1 MNEDAKLKQVMNKI
15 DNAVSWIKQLNC
27 NVSNSLNTELN
38 PDDDSVLLYLQT
50 PNNLIVPSLL
60 LNEQAYDYLLEQDD
74 ASNGEGIIV
83 SWAGSF
89 MDATAPKERAGLD
102 SEQLR
107 QDMDY
112 LYNAWYKLTKKSEA
126 INDYYQDTAD
136 LSGAEIKEKL
146 QQILTTSGLFEG
158 EALSE
163 TESQLAGMP
172 FAYLWGIYQEVQRSA
187 SDNKTAGQL
196 LYHLAVEI
204 PHDSYLFKPD
214 PNFSLLANLSAQAAA
229 TSDAPDLMGEPI
241 ERAEAEKMVKK
252 LHQAGELLVENN
264 LIPAGA
270 LGVEYDETQHDV
282 IVYLQSPNDV
292 MIFRNDILGT
302 KTAAMIEQENAEQ
315 CAAHIAISFIL
326 NFARD
331 LQDTAG
337 QISEQDWNGY
347 CADLDYLYR
356 LILGFSASI
365 PDVDNYLSSTND
377 RTLADL
383 RQKLT
388 SYIQA
393 SDSEDKTDL
402 IGIINQL
409 GYGYLYTLMAYIDSI
424 GADQNANAIADF
436 LGHAL
441 VYLPTRDITSGFT
454 ADKNFSVLAEN
465 NPHDTWQN
473 GSIVIDNGQGDTSG
487 IVADLYSKVQA
498 AVKKMEQ
505 RCNFVPG
512 SINVQY
518 SSKQGLAGILF
529 QTPSRIISPSFAWN
543 AQSAAQLSD
552 LNSEQMETQLGLDY
566 VLGAFG
572 ETLDN
577 LAAGVRNN
585 QDKLDQADME
595 QIDTDLA
602 YNFER
607 ITKLS
612 QTYAD
617 LDPALKEMMGEDY
630 DERKLCD
637 YLTTAM
643 QVDDNDAAYQAD
655 GLLIRATYA
664 QIFALYRLMHDSK
677 LLEPKA
683 TTLVDLLQ
691 YQPEH
696 PIKFEVV
703 KDVDLFENDHDDE
716 QFLRRK

>member
-1 MNEDAKLKQVMNKI
+1 MTEDAKLKQVMNKI

-27 NVSNSLNTELN
+27 IVSNSLNTELN

-204 PHDSYLFKPD
+204 PHDSYLFKPN

-383 RQKLT
+383 RQKLS

-577 LAAGVRNN
+577 LAAGIRDN
-585 QDKLDQADME
+585 QEKLDQASLE
-595 QIDTDLA
+595 PINTDLA

-643 QVDDNDAAYQAD
+643 QVDDNDAAYQVD
-655 GLLIRATYA
+655 GLLIRATYT
-664 QIFALYRLMHDSK
+664 QLFALYRLMHDCK

-683 TTLVDLLQ
+683 TTIFDLLKNQ
-691 YQPEH
+691 VEN
-696 PIKFEVV
+696 PIKFDVV
-703 KDVDLFENDHDDE
+703 DDVDLFENDHDDE
-716 QFLRRK
+716 

>member
-1 MNEDAKLKQVMNKI
+1 MTEDAKLKQVMNKI

-204 PHDSYLFKPD
+204 PHDSYLFKPN

-383 RQKLT
+383 RQKLS

-577 LAAGVRNN
+577 LAAGIRNN
-585 QDKLDQADME
+585 QEKLDQASLE
-595 QIDTDLA
+595 PINTDLA

-607 ITKLS
+607 VTKLS
-612 QTYAD
+612 HTYAD
-617 LDPALKEMMGEDY
+617 MDPALKGMMGEDY
-630 DERKLCD
+630 DERKLRD

-643 QVDDNDAAYQAD
+643 QVDDNDAAYQVD

-664 QIFALYRLMHDSK
+664 QVFALYRLMHDSK

-683 TTLVDLLQ
+683 TTLLDLLRN
-691 YQPEH
+691 QPEH
-696 PIKFEVV
+696 PIKFDVV
-703 KDVDLFENDHDDE
+703 DDVDLFENDHDDE
-716 QFLRRK
+716 

>member
-577 LAAGVRNN
+577 LAAGIRDN
-585 QDKLDQADME
+585 QEKLDQASLE
-595 QIDTDLA
+595 PINTDLA

-664 QIFALYRLMHDSK
+664 QVFALYRLMHDSK

-696 PIKFEVV
+696 PMKFEVV

-716 QFLRRK
+716 

>member
-1 MNEDAKLKQVMNKI
+1 MTEDAKLKQVMNKI

-27 NVSNSLNTELN
+27 IVSNSLNTELN

-204 PHDSYLFKPD
+204 PHDSYLFKPN

-383 RQKLT
+383 RQKLS

-441 VYLPTRDITSGFT
+441 VYLPTRYITSGFT

-577 LAAGVRNN
+577 LAAGIRNN
-585 QDKLDQADME
+585 QEKLDQASLE
-595 QIDTDLA
+595 PINTDLA

-630 DERKLCD
+630 DERKLRD

-696 PIKFEVV
+696 PMKFEVV

-716 QFLRRK
+716 

>member
-1 MNEDAKLKQVMNKI
+1 MTEDAKLKQVMNKI

-27 NVSNSLNTELN
+27 IVSNSLNTELN

-163 TESQLAGMP
+163 TESQLVGMP

-383 RQKLT
+383 RQKLS

-577 LAAGVRNN
+577 LAAGIRNN
-585 QDKLDQADME
+585 QEKLDQASLE
-595 QIDTDLA
+595 PINTDLA

-617 LDPALKEMMGEDY
+617 LDPALKEMMGDDY
-630 DERKLCD
+630 AERKMRD
-637 YLTTAM
+637 FLTTSM
-643 QVDDNDAAYQAD
+643 VVDDNDAAYQVD

-664 QIFALYRLMHDSK
+664 QVFALYRLMHDSK

-683 TTLVDLLQ
+683 TTLLDLLKN
-691 YQPEH
+691 QPEH
-696 PIKFEVV
+696 PIKFDVV
-703 KDVDLFENDHDDE
+703 DDVDLFDNDHDDE
-716 QFLRRK
+716 

>member
-1 MNEDAKLKQVMNKI
+1 MTEDAKLKQVMNKI

-27 NVSNSLNTELN
+27 IVSNSLNTELN

-163 TESQLAGMP
+163 TESQLVGMP

-214 PNFSLLANLSAQAAA
+214 PNFSLLANLADQAAA

-365 PDVDNYLSSTND
+365 PDVDNYLSSAND

-383 RQKLT
+383 RQKLS

-572 ETLDN
+572 ETIDN
-577 LAAGVRNN
+577 LAAGIRNN
-585 QDKLDQADME
+585 QEKLDQASLE
-595 QIDTDLA
+595 PINTDLA

-630 DERKLCD
+630 DERKLRD

-696 PIKFEVV
+696 PMKFEVV

-716 QFLRRK
+716 

>member
-1 MNEDAKLKQVMNKI
+1 MTEDAKLKQVMNKI

-27 NVSNSLNTELN
+27 IVSNSLNTELN

-163 TESQLAGMP
+163 TESQLVGMP

-229 TSDAPDLMGEPI
+229 TGDAPDLMGEPI
-241 ERAEAEKMVKK
+241 ERAEAEKIVKK

-377 RTLADL
+377 RTLVDL
-383 RQKLT
+383 RQKLI

-424 GADQNANAIADF
+424 GDDQNANAITDF

-441 VYLPTRDITSGFT
+441 VYLPTQDIASDFNP
-454 ADKNFSVLAEN
+454 DKNFSVLAEN

-473 GSIVIDNGQGDTSG
+473 GSIVLDNGQGDTSG

-498 AVKKMEQ
+498 AIKKMEQ
-505 RCNFVPG
+505 RCDFVPG

-518 SSKQGLAGILF
+518 SAKQGLAGILF
-529 QTPSRIISPSFAWN
+529 QTPSHIISPSFAWN

-552 LNSEQMETQLGLDY
+552 LEPEQMETQLGLDY
-566 VLGAFG
+566 VFGAFG
-572 ETLDN
+572 EALDN

-617 LDPALKEMMGEDY
+617 LDPALKEMMGQDY
-630 DERKLCD
+630 DERKLRD

-643 QVDDNDAAYQAD
+643 QVDDNDAAYQVD

-664 QIFALYRLMHDSK
+664 QVFALYRLMHDSK

-683 TTLVDLLQ
+683 TTLLDMLKH
-691 YQPEH
+691 QPEH
-696 PIKFEVV
+696 PIKFDVV
-703 KDVDLFENDHDDE
+703 DDVDLFDNDRDDE
-716 QFLRRK
+716 

>member
-1 MNEDAKLKQVMNKI
+1 MTEDAKLKQVMNKI
-15 DNAVSWIKQLNC
+15 NDAISWIKQLNC
-27 NVSNSLNTELN
+27 IVPNSINTELN
-38 PDDDSVLLYLQT
+38 PDDGSVLLYLQT

-60 LNEQAYDYLLEQDD
+60 LNVQTYDYLLEQDD
-74 ASNGEGIIV
+74 TSNGEGIII

-102 SEQLR
+102 PEQLR

-136 LSGAEIKEKL
+136 LSCAEIKEKL

-187 SDNKTAGQL
+187 GDNKTAGQL

-229 TSDAPDLMGEPI
+229 TGDAPDLMGEPI

-383 RQKLT
+383 QQKLS

-473 GSIVIDNGQGDTSG
+473 GSIVIDNNQGDASG
-487 IVADLYSKVQA
+487 IVAELYPKIQSA
-498 AVKKMEQ
+498 AENLAQ
-505 RCNFVPG
+505 RCDFEPG

-518 SSKQGLAGILF
+518 SAKQGLLGILF
-529 QTPSRIISPSFAWN
+529 QTPGRVLSPSFAWN
-543 AQSAAQLSD
+543 AQNAAQLVEMEP
-552 LNSEQMETQLGLDY
+552 EQLETQLTLDY
-566 VLGAFG
+566 VFGAFG
-572 ETLDN
+572 EAIDDF
-577 LAAGVRNN
+577 ASEISKN
-585 QDKLDQADME
+585 QGKIDKDSVEL
-595 QIDTDLA
+595 INVDLA

-612 QTYAD
+612 RTYAD
-617 LDPALKEMMGEDY
+617 MDLALKEMMGDDY
-630 DERKLCD
+630 AERKMRD
-637 YLTTAM
+637 FLTTSM
-643 QVDDNDAAYQAD
+643 QVDDNDAAYQVD
-655 GLLIRATYA
+655 GLLIRATYT
-664 QIFALYRLMHDSK
+664 QLFALYRLMHDCK

-683 TTLVDLLQ
+683 TTIFDLLKN
-691 YQPEH
+691 QPEH

-716 QFLRRK
+716 

>member
-1 MNEDAKLKQVMNKI
+1 MTEDAKLKQVMNKI

-27 NVSNSLNTELN
+27 IVSNSLNTELN

-102 SEQLR
+102 SEQLS

-163 TESQLAGMP
+163 TESQLVGMP

-383 RQKLT
+383 RQKLS

-424 GADQNANAIADF
+424 GDDQNANAIADF

-577 LAAGVRNN
+577 LAAGIRNN
-585 QDKLDQADME
+585 QEKLDQASLE
-595 QIDTDLA
+595 PINTDLA

-617 LDPALKEMMGEDY
+617 LDPALKEMMGQDY
-630 DERKLCD
+630 DERKLRD

-643 QVDDNDAAYQAD
+643 QVDDNDTAYQVD

-664 QIFALYRLMHDSK
+664 QVFALYRLMHDSK

-683 TTLVDLLQ
+683 TTLLDMLKH
-691 YQPEH
+691 QPEH
-696 PIKFEVV
+696 PIKFDVV
-703 KDVDLFENDHDDE
+703 DDVDLFDNDRDDE
-716 QFLRRK
+716 

>member
-1 MNEDAKLKQVMNKI
+1 MTEDAKLKQVMNKI

-27 NVSNSLNTELN
+27 IVSNSLNTELN

-302 KTAAMIEQENAEQ
+302 KTAAMIEQDNAEQ

-365 PDVDNYLSSTND
+365 PDVDNYLSSAND

-383 RQKLT
+383 RQKLS

-577 LAAGVRNN
+577 LAAGIRNN
-585 QDKLDQADME
+585 QEKLDQASLE
-595 QIDTDLA
+595 PINTDLT

-630 DERKLCD
+630 DERKLRD

-643 QVDDNDAAYQAD
+643 QVDDNDAAYQVD

-664 QIFALYRLMHDSK
+664 QVFALYRLMHDSK

-683 TTLVDLLQ
+683 TTLLDMLKH
-691 YQPEH
+691 QPEH
-696 PIKFEVV
+696 PIKFDVV
-703 KDVDLFENDHDDE
+703 DDVDLFDNDHDDE
-716 QFLRRK
+716 

>member
-1 MNEDAKLKQVMNKI
+1 MTEDAKLKQIMNKI

-27 NVSNSLNTELN
+27 IVSNSLNTELN

-112 LYNAWYKLTKKSEA
+112 LYNTWYKLTKKSEA

-187 SDNKTAGQL
+187 GDNKTAGQL

-252 LHQAGELLVENN
+252 LHQAGELLVKNN

-383 RQKLT
+383 RQKLS

-577 LAAGVRNN
+577 LAAGIRNN
-585 QDKLDQADME
+585 QEKLDQASLE
-595 QIDTDLA
+595 PINTDLA

-630 DERKLCD
+630 DERKLRD

-643 QVDDNDAAYQAD
+643 QVDDNDAAYQVD

-664 QIFALYRLMHDSK
+664 QVFALYRLMHDSK

-683 TTLVDLLQ
+683 TTLLDMLKH
-691 YQPEH
+691 QPEH
-696 PIKFEVV
+696 PIKFDVV
-703 KDVDLFENDHDDE
+703 DDVDLFDNDRDDE
-716 QFLRRK
+716 

>member
-1 MNEDAKLKQVMNKI
+1 MTEDAKLKQVMNKI

>member
-1 MNEDAKLKQVMNKI
+1 MTEDAKLKQVMNKI
-15 DNAVSWIKQLNC
+15 NDAISWIKQLNC
-27 NVSNSLNTELN
+27 IVPNSINTELN
-38 PDDDSVLLYLQT
+38 PDDGSVLLYLQT
-50 PNNLIVPSLL
+50 LNNLIVPSLL
-60 LNEQAYDYLLEQDD
+60 LNVQTYDYLLEQDD
-74 ASNGEGIIV
+74 ASNGEGIII

-89 MDATAPKERAGLD
+89 MDATAPKERTGLD
-102 SEQLR
+102 PEQLR

-112 LYNAWYKLTKKSEA
+112 LYNVWYKLTKQSEA

-136 LSGAEIKEKL
+136 LSAEKIKAEL
-146 QQILTTSGLFEG
+146 QQILTTSGVFDADVL
-158 EALSE
+158 AE
-163 TESQLAGMP
+163 TETQLAGVP
-172 FAYLWGIYQEVQRSA
+172 FAYLWGIYQEVQRSTDD
-187 SDNKTAGQL
+187 SKTAGQL
-196 LYHLAVEI
+196 LYHLTVEV

-214 PNFSLLANLSAQAAA
+214 PDFSLLANLADQAAA

-383 RQKLT
+383 RQKLS

-441 VYLPTRDITSGFT
+441 VYLPTRDIASGFNP
-454 ADKNFSVLAEN
+454 DKNFSVLAEN

-473 GSIVIDNGQGDTSG
+473 GSIVLDNGQGDTSG
-487 IVADLYSKVQA
+487 IVADLYAKLQA
-498 AVKKMEQ
+498 AVEKLEQ
-505 RCNFVPG
+505 RCDFVPG

-518 SSKQGLAGILF
+518 SAKQGLAGILF

-552 LNSEQMETQLGLDY
+552 LEPEQMETQLGLDY
-566 VLGAFG
+566 VFGAFG
-572 ETLDN
+572 EALDN

-617 LDPALKEMMGEDY
+617 LDPALKEMMGQDY
-630 DERKLCD
+630 DERKLRD

-664 QIFALYRLMHDSK
+664 QVFALYRLIRDSK

-683 TTLVDLLQ
+683 TTIFDLLKNQ
-691 YQPEH
+691 VEN
-696 PIKFEVV
+696 PIKFDVV
-703 KDVDLFENDHDDE
+703 DDVDLFENDHDDE
-716 QFLRRK
+716 

>member
-1 MNEDAKLKQVMNKI
+1 MTEDAKLKQVMNKI

-27 NVSNSLNTELN
+27 IVSNSLNTELN

-163 TESQLAGMP
+163 TESQLVGMP

-204 PHDSYLFKPD
+204 PHESYLFKPD

-383 RQKLT
+383 RQKLS

-543 AQSAAQLSD
+543 AQNAAQLVEMEP
-552 LNSEQMETQLGLDY
+552 EQLETQLTLDY
-566 VLGAFG
+566 VFGAFG
-572 ETLDN
+572 EAIDD
-577 LAAGVRNN
+577 LASEISKN
-585 QDKLDQADME
+585 QGKIDQDSVE
-595 QIDTDLA
+595 LINVDLA

-612 QTYAD
+612 RTYAD
-617 LDPALKEMMGEDY
+617 MDLALKEMMGDDY
-630 DERKLCD
+630 AERKMRD
-637 YLTTAM
+637 FLTTSM
-643 QVDDNDAAYQAD
+643 QVDDNDAAYQVD
-655 GLLIRATYA
+655 GLLIRATYT
-664 QIFALYRLMHDSK
+664 QLFALYRLMHDCK

-683 TTLVDLLQ
+683 TTIFDLLKNQ
-691 YQPEH
+691 VEN
-696 PIKFEVV
+696 PIKFDVV
-703 KDVDLFENDHDDE
+703 DDVDLFENDHDDE
-716 QFLRRK
+716 

>member
-1 MNEDAKLKQVMNKI
+1 MTEDAKLKQVMNKI

-27 NVSNSLNTELN
+27 IVSNSLNTELN

-163 TESQLAGMP
+163 TESQLVGMP

-383 RQKLT
+383 RQKLS

-543 AQSAAQLSD
+543 AQNAAQLVEMEP
-552 LNSEQMETQLGLDY
+552 EQLETQLTLDY
-566 VLGAFG
+566 VFGAFG
-572 ETLDN
+572 EAIDD
-577 LAAGVRNN
+577 LASEISKN
-585 QDKLDQADME
+585 QGKIDQDSVE
-595 QIDTDLA
+595 LINVDLA

-612 QTYAD
+612 RTYAD
-617 LDPALKEMMGEDY
+617 MDLALKEMMGDDY
-630 DERKLCD
+630 AERKMRD
-637 YLTTAM
+637 FLTTSM
-643 QVDDNDAAYQAD
+643 QVDDNDAAYQVD
-655 GLLIRATYA
+655 GLLIRATYT
-664 QIFALYRLMHDSK
+664 QLFALYRLMHDCK

-683 TTLVDLLQ
+683 TTIFDLLKNQ
-691 YQPEH
+691 VEN
-696 PIKFEVV
+696 PIKFDVV
-703 KDVDLFENDHDDE
+703 DDFDLFENDHDDE
-716 QFLRRK
+716 

>member
-1 MNEDAKLKQVMNKI
+1 MTEDAKLKQVMNKI

-27 NVSNSLNTELN
+27 IVSNSLNTELN

-187 SDNKTAGQL
+187 GDNKTAGQL

-229 TSDAPDLMGEPI
+229 TGDAPDLMGEPI

-383 RQKLT
+383 QQKLS

-441 VYLPTRDITSGFT
+441 VYLPTRDITSGFNP
-454 ADKNFSVLAEN
+454 DKNFSVLAEN

-473 GSIVIDNGQGDTSG
+473 GSIVIDNNQGDASG
-487 IVADLYSKVQA
+487 IVAELYPKIQSA
-498 AVKKMEQ
+498 AENLAQ
-505 RCNFVPG
+505 RCDFEPG

-518 SSKQGLAGILF
+518 SAKQGLLGILF
-529 QTPSRIISPSFAWN
+529 QTPGRVLSPSFAWN
-543 AQSAAQLSD
+543 AQNAAQLVEMEP
-552 LNSEQMETQLGLDY
+552 EQLETQLTLDY
-566 VLGAFG
+566 VFGAFG
-572 ETLDN
+572 EAIDDF
-577 LAAGVRNN
+577 ASEISKN
-585 QDKLDQADME
+585 QGKIDKDSVEL
-595 QIDTDLA
+595 INVDLA

-612 QTYAD
+612 RTYAD
-617 LDPALKEMMGEDY
+617 MDLALKEMMGDDY
-630 DERKLCD
+630 AERKMRD
-637 YLTTAM
+637 FLTTSM
-643 QVDDNDAAYQAD
+643 QVDDNDAAYQVD
-655 GLLIRATYA
+655 GLLIRATYT
-664 QIFALYRLMHDSK
+664 QLFALYRLMHDCK

-683 TTLVDLLQ
+683 TTIFDLL
-691 YQPEH
+691 
-696 PIKFEVV
+696 K
-703 KDVDLFENDHDDE
+703 N
-716 QFLRRK
+716 

>member
-1 MNEDAKLKQVMNKI
+1 MTEDAKLKQVMNKI

-27 NVSNSLNTELN
+27 IVSNSLNTELN

-163 TESQLAGMP
+163 TESQLVGMP

-204 PHDSYLFKPD
+204 PHNSYLFKPD

-383 RQKLT
+383 RQKMS

-505 RCNFVPG
+505 RCNFVSG

-577 LAAGVRNN
+577 LAAGIRNN
-585 QDKLDQADME
+585 QEKLDQASLE
-595 QIDTDLA
+595 PINTDLA

-630 DERKLCD
+630 DERKLRD

-643 QVDDNDAAYQAD
+643 QVDDNDAAYQVD

-664 QIFALYRLMHDSK
+664 QVFALYRLMHDSK

-683 TTLVDLLQ
+683 TTLLDLLKN
-691 YQPEH
+691 QPEH
-696 PIKFEVV
+696 SIKFDVV
-703 KDVDLFENDHDDE
+703 DDVDLFDNDHDDE
-716 QFLRRK
+716 

>member
-1 MNEDAKLKQVMNKI
+1 MTEDAKLKQVMNKI
-15 DNAVSWIKQLNC
+15 NDAISWIKQLNC
-27 NVSNSLNTELN
+27 IVPNSINTELN
-38 PDDDSVLLYLQT
+38 PDDGSVLLYLQT

-60 LNEQAYDYLLEQDD
+60 LNVQTYDYLLEQDD
-74 ASNGEGIIV
+74 ASNGEGIII

-89 MDATAPKERAGLD
+89 MDATAPKERTGLD
-102 SEQLR
+102 LEQLR

-112 LYNAWYKLTKKSEA
+112 LYNVWYKLTKQSEA

-136 LSGAEIKEKL
+136 LSAEKIKAEL
-146 QQILTTSGLFEG
+146 QQILTISGVDVL
-158 EALSE
+158 AE
-163 TESQLAGMP
+163 TETQLAEMP

-315 CAAHIAISFIL
+315 CAAHLAISFIL

-383 RQKLT
+383 RQKLI

-424 GADQNANAIADF
+424 GDDQNANAITDF

-441 VYLPTRDITSGFT
+441 VYLPTQDIASGFNP
-454 ADKNFSVLAEN
+454 DKNFSVLAEN

-473 GSIVIDNGQGDTSG
+473 GSIVLDNGQGDTSG
-487 IVADLYSKVQA
+487 IVADLYAKLQA
-498 AVKKMEQ
+498 AVEKLEQ
-505 RCNFVPG
+505 RCDFVPG

-518 SSKQGLAGILF
+518 SAKQGLAGILF

-552 LNSEQMETQLGLDY
+552 LEPEQMETQLGLDY
-566 VLGAFG
+566 VFGAFG
-572 ETLDN
+572 EALDN
-577 LAAGVRNN
+577 LAAGIRNN
-585 QDKLDQADME
+585 QDKLDQVSME
-595 QIDTDLA
+595 QINTDLA

-617 LDPALKEMMGEDY
+617 LDPALKEMMGQDY
-630 DERKLCD
+630 DERKLRD

-643 QVDDNDAAYQAD
+643 QVDDNDAAYQVD
-655 GLLIRATYA
+655 GLLIRATYT
-664 QIFALYRLMHDSK
+664 QLFALYRLMHDCK

-683 TTLVDLLQ
+683 TTIFDLLKNQ
-691 YQPEH
+691 VEN
-696 PIKFEVV
+696 PIKFDVV
-703 KDVDLFENDHDDE
+703 DDVDLFENDHDDE
-716 QFLRRK
+716 

>member
-1 MNEDAKLKQVMNKI
+1 MTEDAKLKQVMNKI

-27 NVSNSLNTELN
+27 IVSNSLNTELN

-204 PHDSYLFKPD
+204 PNNSYLFKPD

-331 LQDTAG
+331 LQDTVG

-383 RQKLT
+383 RQKLS

-577 LAAGVRNN
+577 LAAGIRNN
-585 QDKLDQADME
+585 QEKLDQASLE
-595 QIDTDLA
+595 PINTDLA

-617 LDPALKEMMGEDY
+617 LDPALKEMMGDDY
-630 DERKLCD
+630 AERKMRD
-637 YLTTAM
+637 FLTTSM
-643 QVDDNDAAYQAD
+643 VVDDNDAAYQVD

-664 QIFALYRLMHDSK
+664 QVFALYRLMHDSK

-683 TTLVDLLQ
+683 TTLLDMLKH
-691 YQPEH
+691 QPEH
-696 PIKFEVV
+696 PIKFDVV
-703 KDVDLFENDHDDE
+703 DDVDLFENDHDDE
-716 QFLRRK
+716 

>member
-27 NVSNSLNTELN
+27 IVSNSLNTELN

-196 LYHLAVEI
+196 LYHLAVES

-577 LAAGVRNN
+577 LAAGIRNN
-585 QDKLDQADME
+585 QEKLDQASLE
-595 QIDTDLA
+595 PINTDLA

-630 DERKLCD
+630 DERKLRD

-664 QIFALYRLMHDSK
+664 QVFALYRLMHDSK

-696 PIKFEVV
+696 PMKFEVV

-716 QFLRRK
+716 

>member
-1 MNEDAKLKQVMNKI
+1 MTEDAKLKQVMNKI

-27 NVSNSLNTELN
+27 IVSNSLNTELN

-383 RQKLT
+383 RQKLS

-577 LAAGVRNN
+577 LAAGIRNN
-585 QDKLDQADME
+585 QEKLDQASLE
-595 QIDTDLA
+595 PINTDLA

-630 DERKLCD
+630 DERKLRD

-716 QFLRRK
+716 

>member
-1 MNEDAKLKQVMNKI
+1 MTEDAKLKQVMNKI

-27 NVSNSLNTELN
+27 IVSNSLNTELN

-383 RQKLT
+383 RQKLS

-424 GADQNANAIADF
+424 GADQNANAIADL

-577 LAAGVRNN
+577 LAAGIRNN
-585 QDKLDQADME
+585 QEKLDQASLE
-595 QIDTDLA
+595 PINTDLA

-664 QIFALYRLMHDSK
+664 QVFALYRLMHDSK

-696 PIKFEVV
+696 PMKFEVV

-716 QFLRRK
+716 

>member
-1 MNEDAKLKQVMNKI
+1 MTEDAKLKQVMNKI
-15 DNAVSWIKQLNC
+15 NDAISWIKQLNC
-27 NVSNSLNTELN
+27 IVPNSINTELI
-38 PDDDSVLLYLQT
+38 PDDGSVLLYLQT
-50 PNNLIVPSLL
+50 LNNLIVPSLL
-60 LNEQAYDYLLEQDD
+60 LNVQTYDYLLEQDD
-74 ASNGEGIIV
+74 ASNGEGIII

-89 MDATAPKERAGLD
+89 MDATAPKERTGLD
-102 SEQLR
+102 PEQLR

-112 LYNAWYKLTKKSEA
+112 LYNVWYKLTKQSEA

-136 LSGAEIKEKL
+136 LSAEKIKAEL
-146 QQILTTSGLFEG
+146 QQILTTSGVFDADVL
-158 EALSE
+158 AE
-163 TESQLAGMP
+163 TETQLAGVP
-172 FAYLWGIYQEVQRSA
+172 FAYLWGIYQEVQRSTDD
-187 SDNKTAGQL
+187 SKTAGQL
-196 LYHLAVEI
+196 LYHLTVEV

-214 PNFSLLANLSAQAAA
+214 PDFSLLANLADQAAA

-383 RQKLT
+383 RQKLS

-441 VYLPTRDITSGFT
+441 VYLPTRDIASGFNP
-454 ADKNFSVLAEN
+454 DKNFSVLAEN

-473 GSIVIDNGQGDTSG
+473 GSIVLDNGQGDTSG
-487 IVADLYSKVQA
+487 IVADLYAKLQA
-498 AVKKMEQ
+498 AVEKLEQ
-505 RCNFVPG
+505 RCDFVPG

-518 SSKQGLAGILF
+518 SAKQGLAGILF

-552 LNSEQMETQLGLDY
+552 LEPEQMETQLGLDY
-566 VLGAFG
+566 VFGAFG
-572 ETLDN
+572 EALDN

-617 LDPALKEMMGEDY
+617 LDPALKEMMGQDY
-630 DERKLCD
+630 DERKLRD

-664 QIFALYRLMHDSK
+664 QVFALYRLIRDSK

-683 TTLVDLLQ
+683 TTIFDLLKNQ
-691 YQPEH
+691 VEN
-696 PIKFEVV
+696 PIKFDVV
-703 KDVDLFENDHDDE
+703 DDVDLFENDHDDE
-716 QFLRRK
+716 

>member
-1 MNEDAKLKQVMNKI
+1 MTEDAKLKQVMNKI

-27 NVSNSLNTELN
+27 IVSNSLNTELN

-383 RQKLT
+383 RQKLS

-441 VYLPTRDITSGFT
+441 VYLPTRDIASGFNP
-454 ADKNFSVLAEN
+454 DKNFSVLAEN

-473 GSIVIDNGQGDTSG
+473 GSIVLDNGQGDTSG
-487 IVADLYSKVQA
+487 IVADLYAKLQA
-498 AVKKMEQ
+498 AVEKLEQ
-505 RCNFVPG
+505 RCDFVPG

-518 SSKQGLAGILF
+518 SAKQGLAGILF

-552 LNSEQMETQLGLDY
+552 LEPEQMETQLGLDY

-577 LAAGVRNN
+577 LAAGIRNN
-585 QDKLDQADME
+585 QEKLDQASLE
-595 QIDTDLA
+595 PINTDLA

-607 ITKLS
+607 VTKLS
-612 QTYAD
+612 HTYAD
-617 LDPALKEMMGEDY
+617 MDPALKEMMGDDY
-630 DERKLCD
+630 AERKMRD
-637 YLTTAM
+637 FLTTSM
-643 QVDDNDAAYQAD
+643 VVDDNDAAYQVD
-655 GLLIRATYA
+655 GLLIRAAYA
-664 QIFALYRLMHDSK
+664 QVFALYRLMHDSK

-683 TTLVDLLQ
+683 TTLLDMLKH
-691 YQPEH
+691 QPEH
-696 PIKFEVV
+696 PIKFDVV
-703 KDVDLFENDHDDE
+703 DDVDLFDNDHDDE
-716 QFLRRK
+716 

>member
-1 MNEDAKLKQVMNKI
+1 MTEDAKLKQVMNKI

-27 NVSNSLNTELN
+27 IVSNSLNTELN

-383 RQKLT
+383 RQKLI

-424 GADQNANAIADF
+424 GDDQNANAITDF

-441 VYLPTRDITSGFT
+441 VYLPTQDIASDFNP
-454 ADKNFSVLAEN
+454 DKNFSVLDEN

-473 GSIVIDNGQGDTSG
+473 GSIVIDSDQGDTSG
-487 IVADLYSKVQA
+487 IVAKLYPKIQSA
-498 AVKKMEQ
+498 AGNLTK
-505 RCNFVPG
+505 RCDFEPG

-518 SSKQGLAGILF
+518 SAKQGLTGILF
-529 QTPSRIISPSFAWN
+529 QTPGRVLSPSFAWN
-543 AQSAAQLSD
+543 AQNAAQLVD
-552 LNSEQMETQLGLDY
+552 MEPEQLETQLTLDY
-566 VLGAFG
+566 VFGAFG
-572 ETLDN
+572 EAIDD
-577 LAAGVRNN
+577 LANEIRKN
-585 QDKLDQADME
+585 QGQLDQDSLE
-595 QIDTDLA
+595 RINIDLA

-607 ITKLS
+607 VTKLS
-612 QTYAD
+612 HTYAD
-617 LDPALKEMMGEDY
+617 MDPALKEMMGDDY
-630 DERKLCD
+630 AERKMRD
-637 YLTTAM
+637 FLTTSM
-643 QVDDNDAAYQAD
+643 VVDDNDAAYQVD

-664 QIFALYRLMHDSK
+664 QVFALYRLMHDSK

-683 TTLVDLLQ
+683 TTLLDMLKH
-691 YQPEH
+691 QPEH
-696 PIKFEVV
+696 PIKFDVV
-703 KDVDLFENDHDDE
+703 DDVDLFDNDHDDE
-716 QFLRRK
+716 

>member
-1 MNEDAKLKQVMNKI
+1 MTEDAKLKQVMNKI

-27 NVSNSLNTELN
+27 IVSNSLNTELN

-214 PNFSLLANLSAQAAA
+214 PNFSLLANLSTQAAA

-241 ERAEAEKMVKK
+241 ERAEKMVKK

-383 RQKLT
+383 RQKLS

-473 GSIVIDNGQGDTSG
+473 GSIVLDNGQGDTSG
-487 IVADLYSKVQA
+487 IVADLYAKLQA
-498 AVKKMEQ
+498 AVEKLEQ
-505 RCNFVPG
+505 RCDFVPG

-518 SSKQGLAGILF
+518 SAKQGLAGILF

-552 LNSEQMETQLGLDY
+552 LEPEQMETQLGLDY
-566 VLGAFG
+566 VFGAFG
-572 ETLDN
+572 EALDN
-577 LAAGVRNN
+577 LAAGIRNN
-585 QDKLDQADME
+585 QDKLDQVSME
-595 QIDTDLA
+595 QINTDLA

-617 LDPALKEMMGEDY
+617 LDPALKEMMGQDY
-630 DERKLCD
+630 DERKLRD
-637 YLTTAM
+637 YLTTSM
-643 QVDDNDAAYQAD
+643 QVDDNDAAYQVD
-655 GLLIRATYA
+655 GLLIRATYT
-664 QIFALYRLMHDSK
+664 QLFALYRLMHDCK

-683 TTLVDLLQ
+683 TTIFDLLKNQ
-691 YQPEH
+691 VEN
-696 PIKFEVV
+696 PIKFDVV
-703 KDVDLFENDHDDE
+703 DDVDLFENDHDDE
-716 QFLRRK
+716 

>member
-1 MNEDAKLKQVMNKI
+1 MTEDAKLKQVMNKI

-27 NVSNSLNTELN
+27 IVSNSLNTELN

-383 RQKLT
+383 RQKLS

-424 GADQNANAIADF
+424 GDDQNANAIADF

-543 AQSAAQLSD
+543 AQNAAQLVEMEP
-552 LNSEQMETQLGLDY
+552 EQLETQLTLDY

-572 ETLDN
+572 EAIDD
-577 LAAGVRNN
+577 LASEISKN
-585 QDKLDQADME
+585 QGKIDQDSVE
-595 QIDTDLA
+595 LINVDLA

-612 QTYAD
+612 RTYAD
-617 LDPALKEMMGEDY
+617 MDLALKEMMGDDY
-630 DERKLCD
+630 AERKMRD
-637 YLTTAM
+637 FLTTSM
-643 QVDDNDAAYQAD
+643 QVDDNDAAYQVD
-655 GLLIRATYA
+655 GLLIRATYT
-664 QIFALYRLMHDSK
+664 QLFALYRLMHDCK

-683 TTLVDLLQ
+683 TTIFDLLKNQ
-691 YQPEH
+691 VEN
-696 PIKFEVV
+696 PIKFDVV
-703 KDVDLFENDHDDE
+703 DDVDLFENDHDDE
-716 QFLRRK
+716 

>member
-1 MNEDAKLKQVMNKI
+1 MTEDAKLKQVMNKI

-27 NVSNSLNTELN
+27 IVSNSLNTELN

-214 PNFSLLANLSAQAAA
+214 PNFSLLANLSTQAAA

-383 RQKLT
+383 RQKLS

-473 GSIVIDNGQGDTSG
+473 GSIVLDNGQGDTSG
-487 IVADLYSKVQA
+487 IVADLYAKLQA
-498 AVKKMEQ
+498 AVEKLEQ
-505 RCNFVPG
+505 RCDFVPG

-518 SSKQGLAGILF
+518 SAKQGLAGILF
-529 QTPSRIISPSFAWN
+529 QTPSRIISPFFAWN

-552 LNSEQMETQLGLDY
+552 LEPEQMETQLGLDY
-566 VLGAFG
+566 VFGAFG
-572 ETLDN
+572 EALDN
-577 LAAGVRNN
+577 LAAGIRNN
-585 QDKLDQADME
+585 QDKLDQVSME
-595 QIDTDLA
+595 QINTDLA

-617 LDPALKEMMGEDY
+617 LDPALKEMMGQDY
-630 DERKLCD
+630 DERKLRD
-637 YLTTAM
+637 YLTTSM
-643 QVDDNDAAYQAD
+643 QVDDNDAAYQVD
-655 GLLIRATYA
+655 GLLIRATYT
-664 QIFALYRLMHDSK
+664 QLFALYRLMHDCK

-683 TTLVDLLQ
+683 TTIFDLLKNQ
-691 YQPEH
+691 VEN
-696 PIKFEVV
+696 PIKFDVV
-703 KDVDLFENDHDDE
+703 DDVDLFENDHDDE
-716 QFLRRK
+716 

>member
-1 MNEDAKLKQVMNKI
+1 MTEDAKLKQVMNKI

-27 NVSNSLNTELN
+27 IVSNSLNTELN

-302 KTAAMIEQENAEQ
+302 KTAAMIEQDNAEQ

-365 PDVDNYLSSTND
+365 PDVDNYLSSAND

-383 RQKLT
+383 RQKLS

-577 LAAGVRNN
+577 LAAGIRNN
-585 QDKLDQADME
+585 QEKLDQASLE
-595 QIDTDLA
+595 PINTDLT

-630 DERKLCD
+630 DERKLRD

-643 QVDDNDAAYQAD
+643 QVDDNDAAYQVD

-664 QIFALYRLMHDSK
+664 QVFALYRLMHDSK

-683 TTLVDLLQ
+683 TTLLDMLKH
-691 YQPEH
+691 QPEH
-696 PIKFEVV
+696 PIKFDVV
-703 KDVDLFENDHDDE
+703 DDVDLFDNDRDDE
-716 QFLRRK
+716 

>member
-1 MNEDAKLKQVMNKI
+1 MTEDAKLKQVMNKI

-27 NVSNSLNTELN
+27 IVSNSLNTELN

-383 RQKLT
+383 RQKLS

-441 VYLPTRDITSGFT
+441 VYLPTRDIASGFNP
-454 ADKNFSVLAEN
+454 DKNFSVLAEN

-473 GSIVIDNGQGDTSG
+473 GSIVLDNGQGDTSG
-487 IVADLYSKVQA
+487 IVADLYAKLQA
-498 AVKKMEQ
+498 AVEKLEQ
-505 RCNFVPG
+505 RCDFVPG

-518 SSKQGLAGILF
+518 SAKQGLAGILF

-552 LNSEQMETQLGLDY
+552 LEPEQMETQLGLDY
-566 VLGAFG
+566 VFGAFG
-572 ETLDN
+572 EALDN

-617 LDPALKEMMGEDY
+617 LDPALKEMMGQDY
-630 DERKLCD
+630 DERKLRD

-696 PIKFEVV
+696 PMKFKVV
-703 KDVDLFENDHDDE
+703 KDVDLFDNDHDDE
-716 QFLRRK
+716 

>member
-1 MNEDAKLKQVMNKI
+1 MTEDAKLKQVMNKI

-27 NVSNSLNTELN
+27 IVSNSLNTELN

-365 PDVDNYLSSTND
+365 PDVDNYLSSAND

-383 RQKLT
+383 RQKLS

-577 LAAGVRNN
+577 LAAGIRNN
-585 QDKLDQADME
+585 QEKLDQASLE
-595 QIDTDLA
+595 PINTDLT

-630 DERKLCD
+630 DERKLRD

-643 QVDDNDAAYQAD
+643 QVDDNDAAYQVD

-664 QIFALYRLMHDSK
+664 QVFALYRLMHDSK

-683 TTLVDLLQ
+683 TTLLDMLKH
-691 YQPEH
+691 QPEH
-696 PIKFEVV
+696 PIKFDVV
-703 KDVDLFENDHDDE
+703 DDVDLFDNDRDDE
-716 QFLRRK
+716 

>member
-1 MNEDAKLKQVMNKI
+1 MTEDAKLKQVMNKI

-716 QFLRRK
+716 

>member
-1 MNEDAKLKQVMNKI
+1 MTEDAKLKQVMNKI

-27 NVSNSLNTELN
+27 IVSNSLNTELN

-383 RQKLT
+383 RQKLS

-487 IVADLYSKVQA
+487 IVADLYSKVQV

-518 SSKQGLAGILF
+518 SSKQGLAGLLF

-577 LAAGVRNN
+577 LAAGIRNN
-585 QDKLDQADME
+585 QEKLDQASLE
-595 QIDTDLA
+595 PINTDLA

-664 QIFALYRLMHDSK
+664 QVFALYRLMHDSK

-696 PIKFEVV
+696 PMKFEVV

-716 QFLRRK
+716 

>member
-1 MNEDAKLKQVMNKI
+1 MTEDAKLKQVMNKI

-27 NVSNSLNTELN
+27 IVSNSLNTELN

-196 LYHLAVEI
+196 LYHLAVEV
-204 PHDSYLFKPD
+204 PHDSYLFKPN

-577 LAAGVRNN
+577 LAAGIRDN
-585 QDKLDQADME
+585 QEKLDQASLE
-595 QIDTDLA
+595 PINTDLA

-655 GLLIRATYA
+655 GLLIRANYA
-664 QIFALYRLMHDSK
+664 QIFALYRLMHDCK

-683 TTLVDLLQ
+683 TTIFDLLKNQ
-691 YQPEH
+691 VEN
-696 PIKFEVV
+696 PIKFDVV
-703 KDVDLFENDHDDE
+703 DDVDLFENDHDDE
-716 QFLRRK
+716 

>member
-1 MNEDAKLKQVMNKI
+1 MTEDAKLKQVMNKI
-15 DNAVSWIKQLNC
+15 NDAISWIKQLNC
-27 NVSNSLNTELN
+27 IVLNSINTELN
-38 PDDDSVLLYLQT
+38 PDDGSVLLYLQT

-60 LNEQAYDYLLEQDD
+60 LNVQAYDYLLKQDD
-74 ASNGEGIIV
+74 ASNGEGIII

-89 MDATAPKERAGLD
+89 MDATVPKERTGLD
-102 SEQLR
+102 PEQLL

-112 LYNAWYKLTKKSEA
+112 LYNVWYKLTKQSEA

-136 LSGAEIKEKL
+136 LSAEKIKAEL
-146 QQILTTSGLFEG
+146 QQILTTSGVFDADVL
-158 EALSE
+158 AE
-163 TESQLAGMP
+163 TETQLAGMP
-172 FAYLWGIYQEVQRSA
+172 FAYLWGIYQEVQRSTDD
-187 SDNKTAGQL
+187 SKTAGQL
-196 LYHLAVEI
+196 LYHLVVEV

-214 PNFSLLANLSAQAAA
+214 PDFSLLANVADQAAA
-229 TSDAPDLMGEPI
+229 TGADSNSMGEPI
-241 ERAEAEKMVKK
+241 ERVEAEKLAEK
-252 LHQAGELLVENN
+252 LRQAGDLLVENN

-270 LGVEYDETQHDV
+270 LDVEYDETQHDV

-292 MIFRNDILGT
+292 MIFRNDVLGT
-302 KTAAMIEQENAEQ
+302 KTAAMIEQENTEQ

-383 RQKLT
+383 RQKLI

-424 GADQNANAIADF
+424 GDDQNANAITDF

-441 VYLPTRDITSGFT
+441 VYLPTQDIASDFNP
-454 ADKNFSVLAEN
+454 DKNFSVLDEN

-473 GSIVIDNGQGDTSG
+473 GSIVIDSDQGDTSG
-487 IVADLYSKVQA
+487 IVAKLYPKIQSA
-498 AVKKMEQ
+498 AGNLTK
-505 RCNFVPG
+505 RCDFEPG

-518 SSKQGLAGILF
+518 SAKQGLTGILF
-529 QTPSRIISPSFAWN
+529 QTPGRVLSPSFAWN
-543 AQSAAQLSD
+543 AQNAAQLVD
-552 LNSEQMETQLGLDY
+552 MEPEQLETQLTLDY
-566 VLGAFG
+566 VFGAFG
-572 ETLDN
+572 EAIDD
-577 LAAGVRNN
+577 LANEIRKN
-585 QDKLDQADME
+585 QGQLDQDSLE
-595 QIDTDLA
+595 RINIDLA

-607 ITKLS
+607 VTKLS
-612 QTYAD
+612 HTYAD
-617 LDPALKEMMGEDY
+617 MDPALKEMMGDDY
-630 DERKLCD
+630 AERKMRD
-637 YLTTAM
+637 FLTTSM
-643 QVDDNDAAYQAD
+643 VVDDNDAAYQVD

-664 QIFALYRLMHDSK
+664 QVFALYRLMHDSK

-683 TTLVDLLQ
+683 TTLLDMLKH
-691 YQPEH
+691 QPEH
-696 PIKFEVV
+696 PIKFDVV
-703 KDVDLFENDHDDE
+703 DDVDLFDNDHDDE
-716 QFLRRK
+716 